1 MGVQVPLSAPI
12 FILLVANALYNE
24 ICDFFN
30 ESYMINWVVMPELAP
45 YEPIIEAMEAKVAQ
59 IALGAEE
66 EIWLLEHPSLY
77 TGGTSAKTQDLL
89 NPAFPVYQSGRGGQY
104 TYHGPEMRIIY
115 SMLNVKARY
124 APKVPDVRH
133 FVQTME
139 QWIIDVLQEF
149 GIKGELRTGRI
160 GIWVATKHSEAKIAA
175 LGIRISKGVS
185 YHGAAI
191 NLNPD
196 LSHYNGIVPCGIKQ
210 YGVTSMHQLGA
221 KISMNELDYAIKQH
235 CPFI

>member
-1 MGVQVPLSAPI
+1 MIKWVSLPEFVP
-12 FILLVANALYNE
+12 Y
-24 ICDFFN
+24 
-30 ESYMINWVVMPELAP
+30 PEA
-45 YEPIIEAMEAKVAQ
+45 IAAMEAKVAQ
-59 IALGAEE
+59 IAGGATE
-66 EIWLLEHPSLY
+66 EIWLLEHPPLY
-77 TGGTSAKTQDLL
+77 TAGTSAKAHDLL
-89 NPAFPVYQSGRGGQY
+89 DAALPVYQSGRGGQY
-104 TYHGPEMRIIY
+104 TYHGPNMRIIY
-115 SMLNVKARY
+115 AMLNLKVRY

-133 FVQTME
+133 YVQTME

-149 GIKGELRTGRI
+149 GIKGELREGRV

-185 YHGAAI
+185 YHGLAI

-210 YGVTSMHQLGA
+210 YGVTSMHQLGVT
-221 KISMNELDYAIKQH
+221 ISMNELDCAIKQH